1 MSEHSPAV
9 AIRPV
14 RLADLALLGS
24 LWATGKPPFGPGYC
38 NEAQTWERLGM
49 EEAGLRLVECTVR
62 EWLPLA
68 DRRHSW
74 MAGSGLRACAL
85 ASVRARCGPS
95 AWEVDYL
102 IVGEG
107 EEGLCSTLLEQL
119 TQGLGRD
126 GVEKVFV
133 RLKADSPLLGTIRQA
148 GFFPYL
154 KERLLAIDRAPQ
166 GLEPAKLPLR
176 ERTLTDSLPLFQL
189 YNAAVPAAVRRNE
202 APTLREWVA
211 VQEKGRWQHMIAMGT
226 EGPAAWLRLSK
237 GSRAGRFSLL
247 TQRRPDVPLDYL
259 LAAALDY
266 LADRRPIFCL
276 VPEYQKGVA
285 RRLEELGF
293 REVSEYVVL
302 VNRLARPVEEAVPVA
317 EAVRQAYPVS

>member
-1 MSEHSPAV
+1 MSKRSPPAT
-9 AIRPV
+9 IRPL
-14 RLADLALLGS
+14 RPADLALLAS
-24 LWATGKPPFGPGYC
+24 LWARGKPPFGPAYR
-38 NEAQTWERLGM
+38 NEAQTWERLGL
-49 EEAGLRLVECTVR
+49 EEAGFRLMECTLK

-74 MAGSGLRACAL
+74 IAARGLRACAL
-85 ASVRARCGPS
+85 ASVRPRCSPS

-102 IVGEG
+102 IVGRGDEA
-107 EEGLCSTLLEQL
+107 LCLTLVEKLS
-119 TQGLGRD
+119 QGLGRA

-133 RLKADSPLLGTIRQA
+133 RLKADSHLVGTIRQA

-176 ERTLTDSLPLFQL
+176 ERTLADALPLFQL

-226 EGPAAWLRLSK
+226 EGPSALLRLSK
-237 GSRAGRFSLL
+237 RNRAGRFSLL
-247 TQRRPDVPLDYL
+247 TQRRQDVPLDYL
-259 LAAALDY
+259 LAAALNH
-266 LADRRPIFCL
+266 LADRRPILCL
-276 VPEYQKGVA
+276 VPEYQKAVA
-285 RRLEELGF
+285 RHLEEMGF
-293 REVSEYVVL
+293 RAVGEYVVL

-317 EAVRQAYPVS
+317 EGVRQAYPVS

>member
-1 MSEHSPAV
+1 MPKHSPA
-9 AIRPV
+9 ATIRPL
-14 RLADLALLGS
+14 RPADLALLAS
-24 LWATGKPPFGPGYC
+24 AWARGRPPFGPHLR
-38 NEAQTWERLGM
+38 NEAQAWERVGL
-49 EEAGLRLVECTVR
+49 EEPGFRLVESTLKQ
-62 EWLPLA
+62 WLPLA
-68 DRRHSW
+68 DRRQTW
-74 MAGSGLRACAL
+74 IAARGLRACAL
-85 ASVRARCGPS
+85 ASVRPRWSPS

-102 IVGEG
+102 IVGQGDET
-107 EEGLCSTLLEQL
+107 LCLTLVEQL
-119 TQGLGRD
+119 VQGLGRA

-133 RLKADSPLLGTIRQA
+133 RVKTDSPLLGTIRQA

-176 ERTLTDSLPLFQL
+176 EHTLADALPLFQL

-211 VQEKGRWQHMIAMGT
+211 VQEKGRWQHMIAMGS
-226 EGPAAWLRLSK
+226 EGPGAWLRLSK
-237 GSRAGRFSLL
+237 SNRAGRFSLL
-247 TQRRPDVPLDYL
+247 TQRRQDVPLDYL
-259 LAAALDY
+259 LAAALNY

-276 VPEYQKGVA
+276 VPEYQKAVS

-293 REVSEYVVL
+293 RATAEYVVL

-317 EAVRQAYPVS
+317 EGVGQPYPVS